1 MEGGAHTAYEEI
13 KGGRERKE
21 KKTLGSKDF
30 SILSRPFVSLL
41 KKCA

>member
-13 KGGRERKE
+13 KGGEKE